1 MKMLIWFSEIKN
13 KINTLKYAYYLKLR
27 YPNLI
32 MGKNN
37 LIFGKLLLS
46 IHRQS
51 EVRLGDNIIFRSA
64 TKYNFVGI
72 NKPVSIAVNKNAELS
87 IGDNCGFSGT
97 SIYVSQKLV
106 IGKYCNFGGNTAIWD
121 TDFHPLEFQ
130 SRRIHDVSKISTFP
144 VVIGNDVFVGA
155 NSIILKGVTIG
166 DRAIIGA
173 GSVVVKD
180 IPTDEIW
187 AGNPAKFIR
196 KITHEIN

>member
-1 MKMLIWFSEIKN
+1 MLGFYNDIKIR
-13 KINTLKYAYYLKLR
+13 INSIKYKVYIKLR
-27 YPNLI
+27 FPNLI

-46 IHRQS
+46 INRES

-64 TKYNFVGI
+64 TKFNFVGI

-121 TDFHPLEFQ
+121 TDFHPLEFHA
-130 SRRIHDVSKISTFP
+130 RRIHQVSKIKSSP

-155 NSIILKGVTIG
+155 NTIILKGVTIG